1 MSRFF
6 VGRPIVAMVI
16 AILMVLV
23 GAVAMFGLPIAQ
35 YPNIVPPQIQVISNY
50 TGADAVSVE
59 QSVATPVEQQM
70 SSVKDL
76 LYMQSTNANDGSF
89 TLQVTFDVESNID
102 IDQVNTQNK
111 VAQGQALLPSDVNN
125 VGLSYFQATGL
136 PLILFS
142 LYSPKGTHDPLFLGN
157 YANININD
165 TLQRVPGVG
174 QIRIFGTFDYA
185 MRIWVKPD
193 RLANLG
199 FTVSDL
205 VAAVQAQN
213 NVNPSG
219 RLGGPP
225 SPAGQQFTYT
235 VRSQGR
241 LLKPE
246 EFGDVVL
253 RLNPDGSTV
262 RLRDVARIEL
272 GGLNYTQIGRF
283 NGQPAVVLGLYQT
296 PGSNALAVA
305 KGVKTAMAELKKQF
319 PTDVEY
325 AIGLDTTLPVTE
337 GIREILITLL
347 ETTLL
352 VVFVVFMFLQSWRA
366 TLIPL
371 IAVPV
376 SLVGTFAVFPFLGFS
391 VN

>member
-16 AILMVLV
+16 AILMVIV
-23 GAVAMFGLPIAQ
+23 GGVAMSGLPIAP
-35 YPNIVPPQIQVISNY
+35 YPNIVPPQIQVRTNY
-50 TGADAVSVE
+50 TGADALSVE
-59 QSVATPVEQQM
+59 QSVATPIEQQM

-111 VAQGQALLPSDVNN
+111 AAQGQAFLPADVNN
-125 VGLSYFQATGL
+125 FGLTYLQATGL

-142 LYSPKGTHDPLFLGN
+142 LYSPKGTLDPLFLGN

-165 TLQRVPGVG
+165 ALQRVPGVG
-174 QIRIFGTFDYA
+174 LIRIFGTFDYA

-193 RLANLG
+193 RLAKLG
-199 FTVSDL
+199 LTVSDL

-219 RLGGPP
+219 RIGGPP
-225 SPAGQQFTYT
+225 SPTGQQFTYT
-235 VRSQGR
+235 VRAQGR

-246 EFGDVVL
+246 EFGDVVV

-272 GGLNYTQIGRF
+272 GALDYTQIGRY
-283 NGQPAVVLGLYQT
+283 NGQPAAIIALFQT

-305 KGVKTAMAELKKQF
+305 NGAKATMEQLKQRF
-319 PTDVEY
+319 PADLDY
-325 AIGLDTTLPVTE
+325 YIG
-337 GIREILITLL
+337 L

-352 VVFVVFMFLQSWRA
+352 VVLVVFLFLQSWRA

-371 IAVPV
+371 LAVPV
-376 SLVGTFAVFPFLGFS
+376 SLVGTFAVFPLLGFS
-391 VN
+391 INTLS